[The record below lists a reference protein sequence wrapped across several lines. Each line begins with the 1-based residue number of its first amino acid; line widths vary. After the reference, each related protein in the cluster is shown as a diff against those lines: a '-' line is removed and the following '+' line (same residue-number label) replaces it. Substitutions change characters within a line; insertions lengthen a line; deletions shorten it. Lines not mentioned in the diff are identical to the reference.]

1 MTALALRRLMKY
13 DPLSDTS
20 GEYSLPCVG
29 DNL

>member
-20 GEYSLPCVG
+20 GEDSSVVHTR
-29 DNL
+29 